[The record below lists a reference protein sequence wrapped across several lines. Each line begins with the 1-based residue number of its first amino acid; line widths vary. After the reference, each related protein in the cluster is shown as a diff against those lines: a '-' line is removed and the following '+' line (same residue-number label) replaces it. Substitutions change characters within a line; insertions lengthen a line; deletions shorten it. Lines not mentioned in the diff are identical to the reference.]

1 MSGLTLYTDKGN
13 FRAFKILIA
22 AEYNNVDIAFTP
34 DFKVGVDTKT
44 PEFQKMSPTGKVPVL
59 NTPQGA
65 LSESNAIARYVA
77 RYQRDSELYGCS
89 FFESGQVD
97 SWVDFCS
104 HDLEL
109 PVSMW
114 IYPVFGYMPY
124 NAAVTSKAKGDVTRA
139 LQVLENHLSDKTY
152 LVGNKITLADIT
164 VISTLVYPFKFVAD
178 AAFRTPFPN
187 VMRWFETCV
196 NQPHFQAVI
205 GKVVLCTS
213 ELTSGGEAIVTPD
226 AGSSKK
232 KDKKDKK
239 KGQLDPKDYPKK
251 DKAVKKE
258 KVKQEPKKK
267 EEKKPAAEEEQEAPK
282 PKKVDH
288 PFKIMDKEKPST
300 FVMDTWKKTYSN
312 CETYEAAME
321 EFWNTF
327 DAEGWSIHR
336 GDYMYD
342 EDNSVLFMTSN
353 LIAGFIQRTEEIR
366 KWLFGTMTIRGTAGK
381 GTMPITA
388 YFLIRGD
395 SMDPL
400 VKCNDDA
407 EFYKWTKME
416 VPASAED
423 KKLLFD
429 YWTSDTTLEG
439 QPCLDSRCYK

>member
-22 AEYNNVDIAFTP
+22 AEYNNVNIAFTP

-44 PEFQKMSPTGKVPVL
+44 AEFQKLSPTGKVPVL

-65 LSESNAIARYVA
+65 LSESNAIARYIA
-77 RYQRDSELYGCS
+77 RYQRDSELYGS
-89 FFESGQVD
+89 TFFESGQVD

-124 NAAVTSKAKGDVTRA
+124 NAAVTAKAKADVSRA
-139 LQVLENHLSDKTY
+139 LQVLDNHLSDKTY
-152 LVGNKITLADIT
+152 LVGHKITLADIT

-178 AAFRTPFPN
+178 ADFRAPFPN
-187 VMRWFETCV
+187 VMRWFDTCV
-196 NQPHFQAVI
+196 NQDNFKAVI
-205 GKVVLCTS
+205 GKVVLCTT
-213 ELTSGGEAIVTPD
+213 ELTSGGEPVV
-226 AGSSKK
+226 AGATES
-232 KDKKDKK
+232 KKDKK
-239 KGQLDPKDYPKK
+239 KKNKGTMDPKDYPKK
-251 DKAVKKE
+251 EKAVKKE

-267 EEKKPAAEEEQEAPK
+267 EEKPAEKATEEPPAPK
-282 PKKVDH
+282 PKKEEH
-288 PFKIMDKEKPST
+288 MFKIMDREKPSP

-312 CETYEAAME
+312 CETYEQALT
-321 EFWNTF
+321 EFWETF
-327 DAEGWSIHR
+327 DPEGWSIFR

-342 EDNSVLFMTSN
+342 SDNSVLFMTSN

-366 KWLFGTMTIRGTAGK
+366 KWLFGTMTIRGEVGK

-400 VKCNDDA
+400 IKCNDDA
-407 EFYKWTKME
+407 EFYKWTKMDI
-416 VPASAED
+416 PASEAD

-439 QPCLDSRCYK
+439 KPCLDSRVYK